1 MNKNEFISL
10 LEEASEADENSLSE
24 ETLLEELEVW
34 DSLAIVSFIA
44 LVDEH
49 LEVTLSPD
57 KLANAKSVQ
66 DLIAMVGGKITA

>member
-1 MNKNEFISL
+1 MNKEEFISL
-10 LEEASEADENSLSE
+10 LEEASESDENSLSE
-24 ETLLEELEVW
+24 ETLLEELESW

-57 KLANAKSVQ
+57 KLANAKTVQ
-66 DLIAMVGGKITA
+66 DLIVMVGAKITA

>member
-1 MNKNEFISL
+1 MNKNEFIAL
-10 LEEASEADENSLSE
+10 LEEATESDEGTVSE
-24 ETLLEELEVW
+24 ETSLEELEVW

-57 KLANAKSVQ
+57 KLANAKTVQ
-66 DLIAMVGGKITA
+66 DLIAMVVDRITA